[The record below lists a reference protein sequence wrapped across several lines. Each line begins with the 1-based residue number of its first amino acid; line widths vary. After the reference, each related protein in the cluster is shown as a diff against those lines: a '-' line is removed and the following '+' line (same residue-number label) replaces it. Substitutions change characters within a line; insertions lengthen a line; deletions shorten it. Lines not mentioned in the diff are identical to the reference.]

1 MKYDNMYMRN
11 MFIDH
16 KNGHLIPITLAYANQ
31 KRQQSLK
38 KLYKTYILE
47 DSSDEYELEDEN
59 SERLDD

>member
-1 MKYDNMYMRN
+1 MEYDNMYIRN
-11 MFIDH
+11 MFVDP
-16 KNGHLIPITLAYANQ
+16 NSGRLIPITLAYTNQ
-31 KRQQSLK
+31 KRKQPLK